1 MAEFKSLP
9 LARITIS
16 TRLRDLDEDLAH
28 VISGSI
34 AEYGLMNPITVRS
47 TPRAKA
53 GSYTL
58 IAGLHR
64 LKAVELLARPL
75 IDCFVLKADQAD
87 AQLLEIAE
95 NLHRNE
101 LSVIDRAVAVLKYRE
116 LWEERN
122 GRICAG
128 RPQTSKSGHNVPISR
143 SFSDHTAKRLGLHP
157 KTIKRLSQIALN
169 LQADLRAAVKGTEIA
184 DNQSAL
190 LKLSRLD
197 PVKQRQAAA
206 AFAQEPDLRTVFLA
220 LDDGPKPKRP
230 DLQAKVF
237 SDLVNAWARAT
248 TDTRQRFCD
257 HMVRS
262 TGPAAPARTMEAAE

>member
-9 LARITIS
+9 LSKISIS
-16 TRLRDLDEDLAH
+16 TRLRDLNEDLAR

-34 AEYGLMNPITVRS
+34 AEYGLMNPITVRA

-64 LKAVELLARPL
+64 LRATDLLGL
-75 IDCFVLKADQAD
+75 ETIDCFVLKADQSD

-116 LWEERN
+116 LWEERYGKIQKISARN
-122 GRICAG
+122 PKG
-128 RPQTSKSGHNVPISR
+128 QVVPSE
-143 SFSDHTAKRLGLHP
+143 SHGFSDHTAIRLGLHP

-169 LQADLRAAVKGTEIA
+169 LHANLRAAVKGTEIA

-190 LKLSRLD
+190 LKLSKLE
-197 PVKQRQAAA
+197 PVKQKQAAV
-206 AFAQEPDLRTVFLA
+206 AFKQEPDLKMVLA
-220 LDDGPKPKRP
+220 AIDDRPKPKRP
-230 DLQAKVF
+230 DPEAKAL
-237 SDLVNAWARAT
+237 SDLIDAWKRAGT
-248 TDTRQRFCD
+248 ETRQRFCD
-257 HMVRS
+257 YIVRADQPS
-262 TGPAAPARTMEAAE
+262 QMEAAE